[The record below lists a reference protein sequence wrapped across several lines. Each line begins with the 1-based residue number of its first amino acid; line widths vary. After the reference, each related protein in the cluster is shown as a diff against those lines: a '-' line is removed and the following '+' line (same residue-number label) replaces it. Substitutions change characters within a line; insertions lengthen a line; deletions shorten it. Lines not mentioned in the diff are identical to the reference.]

1 MFKSEKKNYSKPRL
15 VLVLLMLIPVLFN
28 VIDNH
33 KTQVLYDALFYGLL
47 YILILIIYLIIIVFD
62 LLLFIEI
69 KKLKSFIPTLIGLSF
84 ISVILSIMIFHNY
97 KLHQKTIYKAKSEDL
112 KYSENQ
118 INYEIEFK
126 EKGNY
131 VVFEIEEDGLI
142 TNFYY
147 GKYIKK
153 DSIFMIDN
161 IVGKKKISNRLL
173 IKLIE
178 NKVNK
183 KNEKQLVQI
192 DENGKLLKNK
202 FNFKFDVK

>member
-28 VIDNH
+28 EIDNH
-33 KTQVLYDALFYGLL
+33 KTQVLYYGSF
-47 YILILIIYLIIIVFD
+47 LILIIYLIIIVFD

-69 KKLKSFIPTLIGLSF
+69 KKIKSFISSLIGLVF
-84 ISVILSIMIFHNY
+84 ISVILSIMNFHNY

-112 KYSENQ
+112 KYCDNQ
-118 INYEIEFK
+118 TNYEIEFK

-131 VVFEIEEDGLI
+131 VVFEMEEDGLI

-153 DSIFMIDN
+153 DSIFMLDN

-173 IKLIE
+173 IKLIK